1 MPDLLVRL
9 YALPDPAPSLAQMA
23 RIGVRIRRPEPW
35 ERIVV
40 REWVATKFLPGWAA
54 ECDIAFATQPA
65 SCFVALEG
73 DSLVG
78 FACHDCVR
86 RDYFGPTGV
95 EAAARGRG
103 IGLALLFACLH
114 AMRDAGYAY
123 AIIGGVGPAAFY
135 EKSVGATLIEHSTP
149 GIYDFGLVRAAS
161 MKRPSAPEPAPAD
174 ASRCPLCG
182 RPNGCAMAA
191 GGQEPCWCASA
202 TISPETLAQIPAAL
216 RDVACLCA
224 ECATGVRAPCGD

>member
-9 YALPDPAPSLAQMA
+9 YALPDRAPSLAQMA

-40 REWVATKFLPGWAA
+40 REWVGKTFSPGWAA
-54 ECDIAFATQPA
+54 ECDIAFAAHPA
-65 SCFVALEG
+65 ACFVALEG

-86 RDYFGPTGV
+86 RNFFGPTGV
-95 EAAARGRG
+95 VESARSRG
-103 IGLALLFACLH
+103 IGLALLLACLH
-114 AMRDAGYAY
+114 SMRDAGFAY

-161 MKRPSAPEPAPAD
+161 AKQQPPEAATAD
-174 ASRCPLCG
+174 PSRCPLCG
-182 RPNGCAMAA
+182 RPNRCAMAT
-191 GGQEPCWCASA
+191 GGPDPCWCATV
-202 TISPETLAQIPAAL
+202 TISPEALARIPQTL
-216 RDVACLCA
+216 RNVTCLCA
-224 ECATGVRAPCGD
+224 ECATGVPAPSVE